1 MITAKS
7 IILLNEKD
15 IVSVTKGIAETTSG
29 NRNYRISILYKFG
42 KVVQEVITDYSYES
56 ARDTDYEHILK
67 CLKKLNT
74 NVLSE

>member
-15 IVSVTKGIAETTSG
+15 IVSMTKGIAETTSG

-56 ARDTDYEHILK
+56 ARDIDYGHILK
-67 CLKKLNT
+67 CLKILNT

>member
-15 IVSVTKGIAETTSG
+15 IVSVTKGIVETTSG

-42 KVVQEVITDYSYES
+42 KVVQEVITDYYYES
-56 ARDTDYEHILK
+56 ARDADYEHILK

>member
-15 IVSVTKGIAETTSG
+15 IVSVTKGIVETTSG

-42 KVVQEVITDYSYES
+42 KVVQEVITDYYYES
-56 ARDTDYEHILK
+56 DRDADYEHILK